1 MTTPHDLFGIMK
13 FMGREQW
20 QSDLQEVMDEHFE
33 AVLEETDLE
42 FDDLGDIL
50 GEHWQMTLWGCAFE
64 DALSLEFDDGRN
76 PVDDYLKRRGFKETA
91 YTKAYLQA
99 LRISIMSLYEVSEI
113 VPGQSFLARDL
124 LRGGDPVMVQEMS
137 ATKSLRPWEKIAARI
152 VEVRGKTLLAGGVL
166 PLSPQAAELLV
177 EGMAKAIGKKPT
189 RTKPLRLDD
198 NGLRPLAP
206 LFTMTWLVDTL
217 PKASGT
223 GLPDLRNRDG
233 DPIMFHDIRFPLA
246 EGTTTNDIA
255 SRLGGIADLEPASE
269 CFWNWLAKHED
280 APRETKNVERR
291 KCGSDDEAAALD
303 VIMES
308 GVPVLGNVELK
319 ERSLHLMVNSAER
332 AARGMALL
340 TDSLG
345 GLVRSPL
352 TSIQTV
358 EQIMADRAD
367 RPDRT
372 GSDEGEVPP
381 EIATPLVHD
390 MLTRQYSAILDDPV
404 PMIGNKSPRAAAKNK
419 AGRGK
424 VAEWLK
430 YLEYQSRGTKDPT
443 DPMATY
449 DFGWMWRELK
459 VEDLR
464 R

>member
-1 MTTPHDLFGIMK
+1 MTTPHDLLGIMK

-20 QSDLQEVMDEHFE
+20 QSDLQEVMDEHFG

-64 DALSLEFDDGRN
+64 DALSLEFDGGRN

-91 YTKAYLQA
+91 QTKAYLQA
-99 LRISIMSLYEVSEI
+99 LRVSIMSLYEVSEI

-166 PLSPQAAELLV
+166 PFSPQAAGLLV
-177 EGMAKAIGKKPT
+177 EGMAKALGKKPT
-189 RTKPLRLDD
+189 RTRPLRLVD
-198 NGLRPLAP
+198 NELRPLAP

-217 PKASGT
+217 PKASGS
-223 GLPDLRNRDG
+223 GLPELRNRDG
-233 DPIMFHDIRFPLA
+233 DSIMFHDIRFPLA
-246 EGTTTNDIA
+246 KGTTANDIA
-255 SRLGGIADLEPASE
+255 SQLGGIADLEPASE
-269 CFWNWLAKHED
+269 SFWNWLAKHED
-280 APRETKNVERR
+280 ASRETKSVERR
-291 KCGSDDEAAALD
+291 KRGRDDEAAASD
-303 VIMES
+303 VMMES
-308 GVPVLGNVELK
+308 GVSVLGNVELK

-332 AARGMALL
+332 AARGIALL

-358 EQIMADRAD
+358 EQMMADRAN
-367 RPDRT
+367 RPDRS
-372 GSDEGEVPP
+372 GSDDGEIPP

-390 MLTRQYSAILDDPV
+390 MLTRQYSAILNEPV
-404 PMIGNKSPRAAAKNK
+404 PMIGNKSPRAAAKTK
-419 AGRGK
+419 AGREK

-459 VEDLR
+459 IEDLR